1 MPDSRPTPERRARAL
16 MGVVAASALAYPL
29 LVCAVQLVFAQ
40 LLTVD
45 VAAIVGWLGG
55 GRGGG
60 GGARAALQRRRRRR
74 RPLGRGPAGPQPV
87 VAARPRATGPLRAVA
102 DVATAH

>member
-1 MPDSRPTPERRARAL
+1 

-45 VAAIVGWLGG
+45 VAAIVGWL
-55 GRGGG
+55 
-60 GGARAALQRRRRRR
+60 ALG
-74 RPLGRGPAGPQPV
+74 LLCSVAF
-87 VAARPRATGPLRAVA
+87 VAAVRWGAARRILSPWLLLGLAPPVLYELWLTWPLL
-102 DVATAH
+102 TT